1 VAVLDD
7 WSSLPAETRQAIR
20 VAAID
25 RLSETL
31 TRLNERLLA
40 AVDEVDY
47 QHLRK
52 QREKTQAAIAAARRL
67 P

>member
-1 VAVLDD
+1 VIDD
-7 WSSLPAETRQAIR
+7 WRELPAETRQAIR

-31 TRLNERLLA
+31 TRLNERLMS

-52 QREKTQAAIAAARRL
+52 QREKTQAALAAARRL

>member
-1 VAVLDD
+1 VHDE
-7 WSSLPAETRQAIR
+7 WRELPEAIRQAIR

-52 QREKTQAAIAAARRL
+52 QREKTQAALAATRRL

>member
-1 VAVLDD
+1 VIDD
-7 WSSLPAETRQAIR
+7 WSQLPADVRQSIK

-52 QREKTQAAIAAARRL
+52 QREKTQAALAATRRL

>member
-1 VAVLDD
+1 VHDE
-7 WSSLPAETRQAIR
+7 WRELPPDLRQAIR

-31 TRLNERLLA
+31 TRLNERLLT

-47 QHLRK
+47 QHLRE